1 MDVIQECM
9 KIISFGGD
17 AKSLALMAIKQS
29 REGKFEEAAATMKKA
44 EESLLKSHQA
54 HTDLLSYD
62 AEKQDLGVTL
72 FMVHAADHLNAAE
85 TVFVLAKEIILLH
98 EEVQKCTKLH

>member
-1 MDVIQECM
+1 MDAIQECM
-9 KIISFGGD
+9 KMTSFGGE

-29 REGKFEEAAATMKKA
+29 REGNPEEAAATLEKA

-54 HTDLLSYD
+54 HTNLLSYD
-62 AEKQDLGVTL
+62 AEAQDLRVSI

-85 TVFVLAKEIILLH
+85 TVFVLAKELILLH
-98 EEVQKCTKLH
+98 EEVKRV

>member
-9 KIISFGGD
+9 KMISFGGD
-17 AKSLALMAIKQS
+17 AKSLALLAIKQS
-29 REGKFEEAAATMKKA
+29 RDGKHEEAAATMKKA

-54 HTDLLSYD
+54 HTNLLSYD
-62 AEKQDLGVTL
+62 AEKQDLHVTI

-98 EEVQKCTKLH
+98 EEVKQCIK